1 MEKIKYVKNLRYV
14 KNARNAKNVWNVRN
28 VLHIFYHFCIKRFCK
43 ILQVLT
49 GLNLQDLAKT
59 FHGKNKICKE
69 FKVCEECEECEEC
82 MECEECVTHFLPF
95 LCKTFLQVLT
105 GLDVQNL
112 AKTFGGKKYVKN
124 LRYVKNVRNA
134 KNMWN
139 VLHIFYHFCIKCF
152 CKILQVLTG
161 LNLQNLAK
169 TFDRKKNIY
178 VKNLRYMKNVR
189 NTKNVWNVRNVLHIF
204 YHFCI
209 KRFCKILQV
218 LTGLNLQDL
227 AKTFGG
233 KKNVK
238 NLRYMKNVSNAK
250 NVWNVRHVLHI
261 FYHFCIKRFCKILQ
275 VLTGLDVQNLAKTFG
290 GKKICK
296 EFKVCEECEECEEW
310 VEFVT
315 HFLLFLYKMFLQD
328 FASFNRFKLA
338 KSCKNV

>member
-14 KNARNAKNVWNVRN
+14 NNVRNAKNVWNVIHI
-28 VLHIFYHFCIKRFCK
+28 LHIFYHFCIKCFCK

-49 GLNLQDLAKT
+49 GLNLQDLT
-59 FHGKNKICKE
+59 FDGKNKICKE

-112 AKTFGGKKYVKN
+112 AKTFSGKKYVKN

-134 KNMWN
+134 KNVWN

-169 TFDRKKNIY
+169 TFDRKKKY

-189 NTKNVWNVRNVLHIF
+189 NAKNVWNVRNGLHIF

-227 AKTFGG
+227 AKTFDG
-233 KKNVK
+233 KN
-238 NLRYMKNVSNAK
+238 
-250 NVWNVRHVLHI
+250 
-261 FYHFCIKRFCKILQ
+261 
-275 VLTGLDVQNLAKTFG
+275 
-290 GKKICK
+290 KICK
-296 EFKVCEECEECEEW
+296 EFKVCEECEECEEC
-310 VEFVT
+310 VE
-315 HFLLFLYKMFLQD
+315 
-328 FASFNRFKLA
+328 
-338 KSCKNV
+338 CEE